1 MVIPGDEAQLFT
13 IEGLVAGLIMLT
25 TAFFIVG
32 TASVYTPADVHISD
46 MQTEQLGFDALRV
59 MSTPHIYGDDSELED
74 IVSGIDAGGVSE
86 SSAALQFRE
95 SFGELISS
103 GTGATTI
110 VDSLN
115 FSSTLYYVDAGAVEN
130 KSLPDNPEN
139 YARRPSVS
147 TGRYLLTEWDGS
159 ESIVRFE
166 VILWRE

>member
-25 TAFFIVG
+25 TVFFIVG

-59 MSTPHIYGDDSELED
+59 MSTPYIYGAESELGG
-74 IVSGIDAGGVSE
+74 IVSEIDLGGVNE
-86 SSAALQFRE
+86 TSAALQFRN

-110 VDSLN
+110 VDSFN
-115 FSSTLYYVDAGAVEN
+115 FSSAVYYVDAGVVVN

-147 TGRYLLTEWDGS
+147 AGRYLLTEWGGS
-159 ESIVRFE
+159 DSIVRFE

>member
-1 MVIPGDEAQLFT
+1 MVIPNDEAQLLT

-59 MSTPHIYGDDSELED
+59 MSVPYSYGDESELEE
-74 IVSGIDAGGVSE
+74 IVSEIDLGGVNE
-86 SSAALQFRE
+86 TTATLQFRE
-95 SFGELISS
+95 SFSELISS

-110 VDSLN
+110 VDSFN
-115 FSSTLYYVDAGAVEN
+115 FSSSIYYVDSKEVLN
-130 KSLPDNPEN
+130 KSLLYNAEN

-147 TGRYLLTEWDGS
+147 TGRYVLSEWDGS
-159 ESIVRFE
+159 DSIVRFE